1 MRFTVSMKDPDTLDD
16 AINDAVIRST
26 EGNHDL
32 SPAERKAIQEVRR
45 EEAREVCERW
55 FEYGEYLR
63 VEIDTDAKTCVVTQV
78 SR

>member
-1 MRFTVSMKDPDTLDD
+1 MKFSVSMKNPDALDD
-16 AINDAVIRST
+16 AIVYAVTKST
-26 EGNHDL
+26 EGMDI

-45 EEAREVCERW
+45 EEAREICQRW

-63 VEIDTDAKTCVVTQV
+63 VEIDTEAKTCVVTQV

>member
-16 AINDAVIRST
+16 AISDAVIRST
-26 EGNHDL
+26 EGMDIT
-32 SPAERKAIQEVRR
+32 PAERKAIQEVRR
-45 EEAREVCERW
+45 EEVREVCARW

-63 VEIDTDAKTCVVTQV
+63 VEVDTEAKTCVVTQV